1 MADAKSKNQNENR
14 DGLALIIGGLLVLAL
29 VFGAYSYF
37 NRRTSEELNGTADS
51 ENILSSS
58 SDNTDKTDTTTT
70 DENSSGEADSP
81 GLGDRIRDFLG
92 MGDEESTPTD
102 TDDVPIDGDL
112 NGEGAST
119 TSKNVDVTA
128 DTATGTGGPIV
139 WTANDYDQGDISGTS
154 YTVKDGDTLWEIAE
168 ARYGNGADW
177 TRILDANTT
186 DVGFL
191 PNGQHALIEIG
202 QTLVL
207 PN

>member
-37 NRRTSEELNGTADS
+37 NRRSSEELNGTADS

>member
-112 NGEGAST
+112 NGEGASP

>member
-37 NRRTSEELNGTADS
+37 NRRSSEELNGTADS

-119 TSKNVDVTA
+119 TSENVDVTA